1 MASTRAV
8 GTQYW
13 TQRLEIVEKSREGEK
28 MLTAAPNPVGKGV
41 GEGLYITRRRGRRQ
55 ILL

>member
-41 GEGLYITRRRGRRQ
+41 GEGPIHH
-55 ILL
+55 